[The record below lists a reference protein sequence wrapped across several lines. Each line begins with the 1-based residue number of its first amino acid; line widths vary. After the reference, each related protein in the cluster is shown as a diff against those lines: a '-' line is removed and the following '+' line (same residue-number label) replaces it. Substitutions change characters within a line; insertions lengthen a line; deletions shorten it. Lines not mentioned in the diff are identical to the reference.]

1 MFSLP
6 CLSYFLTQ
14 PGTPVHRMVPPIF
27 RVGLPFSTIIGNTC
41 YGYSKTYQGTIKL
54 SHHTYSLCIRMYL
67 DSSSLGFI
75 HQFELVF
82 LSSKQGTLGH

>member
-1 MFSLP
+1 MVILK
-6 CLSYFLTQ
+6 
-14 PGTPVHRMVPPIF
+14 PV
-27 RVGLPFSTIIGNTC
+27 
-41 YGYSKTYQGTIKL
+41 KWTIKL
-54 SHHTYSLCIRMYL
+54 SHHIYSLCVRMYL